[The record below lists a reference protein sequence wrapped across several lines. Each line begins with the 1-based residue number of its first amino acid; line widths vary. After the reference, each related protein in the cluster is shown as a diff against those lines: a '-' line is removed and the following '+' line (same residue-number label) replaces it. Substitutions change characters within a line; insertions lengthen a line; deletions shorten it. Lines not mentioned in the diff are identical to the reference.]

1 MIKIALS
8 GLVGLAIGATVTS
21 VPVMLHSHQETVGVA
36 ARAVELGPAW
46 VDPFALTQ
54 DAKDLPTTDVSNYF

>member
-8 GLVGLAIGATVTS
+8 GLVGFALGATMTFG
-21 VPVMLHSHQETVGVA
+21 PVIMRHQETVGVA
-36 ARAVELGPAW
+36 SRAIESGPAS

-54 DAKDLPTTDVSNYF
+54 DAKDLPTTVVLHYF

>member
-8 GLVGLAIGATVTS
+8 GLVGFAIGAAVAS
-21 VPVMLHSHQETVGVA
+21 VPDMTSAHHETGGVA
-36 ARAVELGPAW
+36 ARATESGPAS

-54 DAKDLPTTDVSNYF
+54 DAKNLVATDVSNYF

>member
-8 GLVGLAIGATVTS
+8 GLVGFAIGAAVAS
-21 VPVMLHSHQETVGVA
+21 VPVTGAHHETVGVA
-36 ARAVELGPAW
+36 ARPVETGPAS

-54 DAKDLPTTDVSNYF
+54 DAKDLVATDVSNYF